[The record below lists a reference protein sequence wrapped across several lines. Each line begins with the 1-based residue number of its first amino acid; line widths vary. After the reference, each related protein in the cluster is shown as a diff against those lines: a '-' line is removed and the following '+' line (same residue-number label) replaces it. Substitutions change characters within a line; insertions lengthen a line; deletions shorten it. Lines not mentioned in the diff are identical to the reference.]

1 MTPTRRQ
8 ELLLST
14 LPMAWLLVFFLA
26 PCVMVAAYAFH
37 TVDAQGGAG
46 TAWTMET
53 VRALADPAYLPVLA
67 RTLVMSAIC
76 TLLCVGL
83 AVPVSLQMARSGPR
97 WRGVLLL
104 LVVLPFL
111 TNLVIRIFAWRS
123 LLHPEGPVKSLLM
136 ALHLA
141 GEDTQLLNN
150 SGAVLVVMVFT
161 QMPFAILPMY
171 AAAEKFDLQLLDAA
185 RDLGASGWQAVRR
198 VFLPGVR
205 DGLLSAAVMMLV
217 SCLGQY
223 VVPQLVGGAGDE
235 MLGNKIVQRAFA
247 DRNLPLACAMAG
259 SLLLAVLLCL
269 LALRFL
275 AARREQR
282 QTC

>member
-1 MTPTRRQ
+1 NPSRRQ
-8 ELLLST
+8 EMLLSA

-26 PCVMVAAYAFH
+26 PCVMLLAYAFRS
-37 TVDAQGGAG
+37 VDAQGSAG
-46 TAWTMET
+46 TAWTLET
-53 VRALADPAYLPVLA
+53 VRSLADPVYLPVLA
-67 RTLVMSAIC
+67 RTLGMSAIC
-76 TLLCVGL
+76 TLVCVGL
-83 AVPVSLQMARSGPR
+83 AVPVSLHMARSAPH
-97 WRGVLLL
+97 WRSVLLL

-123 LLHPEGPVKSLLM
+123 LLHPEGLVKRLLV

-141 GEDTQLLNN
+141 SEDTQLLNN
-150 SGAVLVVMVFT
+150 PGAVLLVMVFT
-161 QMPFAILPMY
+161 QLPFAILPMY

-205 DGLLSAAVMMLV
+205 EGLISATVLMMV
-217 SCLGQY
+217 GCLGQY
-223 VVPQLVGGAGDE
+223 VVPQFVGGAGDE

-269 LALRFL
+269 LALRL
-275 AARREQR
+275 LSARREQR